1 MEIDPTLLVA
11 NQASQIRLFM
21 RQDGVLVKNLRV
33 ISMKTQSILMC
44 MLILASPS
52 AFSVDYVMSAKT
64 SFNNTSVHK
73 PEISDEDRIA
83 AETAEILSRADI
95 VGTYNG
101 REDIAG
107 YGFGNMWAGHNIIA
121 GLIPVPAKSSWTVVI
136 QTNSGQF
143 IAATSFRPNPW
154 TPSPSSGPDIAYFNG
169 VNLKTMN
176 DAANIMKAAAGA
188 DLIQRQSWNP
198 TNKGYNILGKY
209 YIFKD
214 RSFPI
219 DRKWK

>member
-1 MEIDPTLLVA
+1 M
-11 NQASQIRLFM
+11 S
-21 RQDGVLVKNLRV
+21 
-33 ISMKTQSILMC
+33 
-44 MLILASPS
+44 MLILVSPS
-52 AFSVDYVMSAKT
+52 AFSLDYVMSANT
-64 SFNNTSVHK
+64 SFNNSSVVK
-73 PEISDEDRIA
+73 PEINEEERIA

-101 REDIAG
+101 RENIAG
-107 YGFGNMWAGHNIIA
+107 YGFGNMWVGRNIIA

-143 IAATSFRPNPW
+143 IAATSFRLNPW

-188 DLIQRQSWNP
+188 DLIQKQSWNP
-198 TNKGYNILGKY
+198 TSKGYNILGKY
-209 YIFKD
+209 YIFED
-214 RSFPI
+214 RTFPI